1 MRTCRVPLLTGFVFL
16 LTAAVAQ
23 PCGGDYGSAEPV
35 KLPGTITKSVL
46 RGNQLHAIADGKLI
60 SVDLRHNKLRT
71 IGKFDRSLA
80 PVLDVLDGEACL
92 ASGNSVM
99 LVDLTDGE
107 IVRSKDLG
115 NPVTDAGFLAD
126 QRVYVVSQSKLSIL
140 DLAKD
145 KTIAAIDLGK
155 TPEDTCRV
163 AVTGEGEN
171 QRLIVPMAS
180 VKSVLAV
187 IDPENGKV
195 LDQVAMTGMPIGGN
209 FSAGGALQVV
219 GDKVFVVCSG
229 AWTVKFGCVDLKER
243 TFTLLKLPPQKLP
256 DRHLTLGPGGRQFLT
271 GPDGTHEYDAQGK
284 LLGEVFGKDEGE
296 MVGVWKGQ
304 ALLVKD
310 KELVRMALPPIAA
323 KGE

>member
-1 MRTCRVPLLTGFVFL
+1 L
-16 LTAAVAQ
+16 
-23 PCGGDYGSAEPV
+23 
-35 KLPGTITKSVL
+35 ITVNL
-46 RGNQLHAIADGKLI
+46 RKNT
-60 SVDLRHNKLRT
+60 LRT
-71 IGKFDRSLA
+71 IGKFDAPLA
-80 PVLDVLDGEACL
+80 PVLDVLDDEACV

-99 LVDLTDGE
+99 LVDLTDGK

-115 NPVTDAGFLAD
+115 NPVTDAGFLGD
-126 QRVYVVSQSKLSIL
+126 ERVYVVLQSKMSIL

-171 QRLIVPMAS
+171 KRLIVPLAS

-195 LDQVAMTGMPIGGN
+195 LDQVAMPGMPIGGN
-209 FSAGGALQVV
+209 FSTGGALQVV
-219 GDKVFVVCSG
+219 GDKVFVLCSG
-229 AWTVKFGCVDLKER
+229 AWTVKFGCIDLKER
-243 TFTLLKLPPQKLP
+243 TFTLLKLPPQRQP

-271 GPDGTHEYDAQGK
+271 GQDGTHEYDAQGK
-284 LLGEVFGKDEGE
+284 LLGQVFKDEGE

-310 KELVRMALPPIAA
+310 KELLRMALPPVAA
-323 KGE
+323 KAE